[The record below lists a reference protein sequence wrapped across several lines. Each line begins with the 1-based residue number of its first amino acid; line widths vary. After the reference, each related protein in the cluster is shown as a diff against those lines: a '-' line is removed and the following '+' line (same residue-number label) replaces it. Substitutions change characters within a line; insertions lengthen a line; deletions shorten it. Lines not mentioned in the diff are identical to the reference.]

1 MIIEQTTLYNE
12 VMEAFSGGAKPAH
25 YLYGAVFEIEGAL
38 IEPIK
43 VDGLHID
50 RQYTSRYADAIML
63 YVTFPLGKFT
73 KRVYPFKDS
82 IRVTLNRTPQGEVTP
97 HVNYEH
103 NITSQGYRAILV
115 DKGDMGLEGNIP
127 TMTDEEDADRAGFI
141 NVQFQLLDEGLE
153 YIRLKTTGGILRNEN
168 PGNALKTLLTS
179 ESINLPHSIESK
191 IRGVTMVE
199 PDNKERR
206 KHILIPPIPVVDLP
220 NFIQKDCGGIYSTG
234 IGCYLQNGNWYIYPE
249 YNTDRFE
256 TSRESL
262 LIFNIP
268 PQRLPHVERTYYVEG
283 KSVHILST
291 GDVKHADGS
300 EVRQLNEGNGVRFT
314 DPGKMLE
321 GFGKTENN
329 RTRIQRGEFNNELKS
344 SDRRTGLNNVRV
356 SGDRFNSNVFYEY
369 SKLASRK
376 GEYLQVTWQN
386 SQPELIKPGMPVRFY
401 SYNRE
406 GLVKRDG
413 VVVAAEHTITVPNP
427 GLKVSKHSCN
437 SAVTVFLKRLK

>member
-1 MIIEQTTLYNE
+1 
-12 VMEAFSGGAKPAH
+12 
-25 YLYGAVFEIEGAL
+25 
-38 IEPIK
+38 
-43 VDGLHID
+43 
-50 RQYTSRYADAIML
+50 
-63 YVTFPLGKFT
+63 
-73 KRVYPFKDS
+73 
-82 IRVTLNRTPQGEVTP
+82 
-97 HVNYEH
+97 
-103 NITSQGYRAILV
+103 
-115 DKGDMGLEGNIP
+115 
-127 TMTDEEDADRAGFI
+127 
-141 NVQFQLLDEGLE
+141 
-153 YIRLKTTGGILRNEN
+153 
-168 PGNALKTLLTS
+168 
-179 ESINLPHSIESK
+179 
-191 IRGVTMVE
+191 
-199 PDNKERR
+199 
-206 KHILIPPIPVVDLP
+206 
-220 NFIQKDCGGIYSTG
+220 
-234 IGCYLQNGNWYIYPE
+234 
-249 YNTDRFE
+249 
-256 TSRESL
+256 
-262 LIFNIP
+262 
-268 PQRLPHVERTYYVEG
+268 VERTYYVEG